1 MFQGEKLRS
10 IVGALLVGAFL
21 LSSCQGEAAEP
32 KGAPQ
37 TTAPA
42 NPDAKLPPMPAMA
55 NEFTQSGASAFVAHY
70 VEVLE
75 YASQTGDVAELERL
89 SRKNCEGCNRYIDLF
104 VGIYEDGG
112 FMKDHDWTI
121 GGIKLLFQG
130 TRGSETMATTQLSIS
145 GVEAKISRDEKLKKY
160 GGSKDKVT
168 FGVIF
173 EDGWTVNQFAYG
185 GTHK

>member
-1 MFQGEKLRS
+1 
-10 IVGALLVGAFL
+10 
-21 LSSCQGEAAEP
+21 
-32 KGAPQ
+32 
-37 TTAPA
+37 
-42 NPDAKLPPMPAMA
+42 
-55 NEFTQSGASAFVAHY
+55 
-70 VEVLE
+70 
-75 YASQTGDVAELERL
+75 
-89 SRKNCEGCNRYIDLF
+89 
-104 VGIYEDGG
+104 
-112 FMKDHDWTI
+112 MKDHDWTI